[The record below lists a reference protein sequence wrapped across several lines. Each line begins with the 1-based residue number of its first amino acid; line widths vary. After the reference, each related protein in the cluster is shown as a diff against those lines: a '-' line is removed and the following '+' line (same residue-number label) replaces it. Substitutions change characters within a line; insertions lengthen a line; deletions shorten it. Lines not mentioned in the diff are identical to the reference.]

1 MVTLKLGQR
10 VALARTFLKSA
21 GLQVGEYG
29 FLRGAITNIT
39 SLSPRPGGGTTVVTV
54 LWDSGD
60 EQKAVPS
67 ALWDADK
74 LYVEDR

>member
-1 MVTLKLGQR
+1 MVTLELGQR

-29 FLRGAITNIT
+29 FLRGAIDHIKKYEEAPNLI
-39 SLSPRPGGGTTVVTV
+39 VVTV
-54 LWDSGD
+54 LWDNGD
-60 EQKAVPS
+60 EMKAVPS

-74 LYVEDR
+74 LHLEDR